1 MDKVVLPSLISIP
14 QHTYM
19 KNVKRIILVIL
30 SIILLYLFF
39 YPVKIDPVPYHP
51 EPIAEKWTYFMND
64 NLQDNKIQKIGKCHH
79 CEDVDLDSLGNIYGA
94 QEDGKIIITYPDGL
108 PGVLADTKGR
118 PLGIHFDTTGNLIVA
133 DSPKGLLSIS
143 PKGEVTTLSDSY
155 DNTPYLFAD
164 DLEIDSS
171 GIIYFTDAS
180 SKYDVKEFTLDL
192 FEHRP
197 HGRFLSYDPNTK
209 KAELL
214 IDSMYFPNGVAVSH
228 DNDFVLI
235 NETGTYRVWKYWIIG
250 EKKGKKEIFVDNLPG
265 FPDGIS
271 RGENG
276 IFWLTLISPR
286 KSALDGIMPYPFLRK
301 MVVRLPKA
309 VQPKSGTWTM
319 ILGLDKDGNVIES
332 FHDSKGEYS
341 QVSSVQQYGNKL
353 YLGSLFEETI
363 GVLEL
368 PKK

>member
-1 MDKVVLPSLISIP
+1 
-14 QHTYM
+14 M
-19 KNVKRIILVIL
+19 KNVKRIILAIL
-30 SIILLYLFF
+30 SILLLYLFL

-51 EPIAEKWTYFMND
+51 EPIDEKWTYFMNN
-64 NLQDNKIQKIGKCHH
+64 NLKDNKIQKIGKCHH
-79 CEDVDLDSLGNIYGA
+79 CEDVAIDSSENIYGA
-94 QEDGKIIITYPDGL
+94 QEDGKIIVTYSDGL
-108 PGVLADTKGR
+108 PGVFADTEGR
-118 PLGIHFDTTGNLIVA
+118 PLGIHFDDNGHLIVA

-143 PKGEVTTLSDSY
+143 PKGEVITLSNSH
-155 DNTPYLFAD
+155 NNVPYLFAD

-180 SKYDVKEFTLDL
+180 SKYAVEEFTLDL

-197 HGRFLSYDPNTK
+197 HGRFLSYDPSTK
-209 KAELL
+209 KTELL

-235 NETGTYRVWKYWIIG
+235 NETGTYRVWKYWIAG
-250 EKKGKKEIFVDNLPG
+250 ENKGKKEVFADNLPG

-301 MVVRLPKA
+301 MVVRLPKSI
-309 VQPKSGTWTM
+309 QPKSGTWTM

-332 FHDSKGEYS
+332 FHDSKGEHS
-341 QVSSVQQYGNKL
+341 QISSVQQYGNKL